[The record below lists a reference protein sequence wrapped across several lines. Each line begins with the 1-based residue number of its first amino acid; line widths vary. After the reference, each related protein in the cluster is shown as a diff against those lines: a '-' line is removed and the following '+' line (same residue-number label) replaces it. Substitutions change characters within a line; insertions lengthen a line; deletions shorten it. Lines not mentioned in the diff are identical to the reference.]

1 MGLLYTRMK
10 IFHFKDKLDS
20 LPADSGRIIAPLNV
34 RIKPTNACNHN
45 CWYCAYRAENLQLG
59 QDMNLNDSISR
70 EKMMEIV
77 DDLVEMGVKAVTFSG
92 GGDPFCY
99 PYLLDTAQKLAE
111 SPIKFAALTN
121 GSRLSG
127 EVANIF
133 ARHATWLRISMDGW
147 DDASYQKYRGCPD
160 GEFSKIIKNMEQFKS
175 VGGACYLGVCIVV
188 DKSNYTH
195 VYELIKILK
204 TAGVDSVKVSPCIIS
219 NLCDDN
225 YNYHV
230 PLFETVKEQTQRA
243 QQDFAGAGF
252 ELYDA
257 YHYQLGTFA
266 KNYTWCPYLQVVPVI
281 GADLNVY
288 ACHDK
293 AYNME
298 EGLLGSIADTR
309 FSDFWFSDKNRFYR
323 INPSRDCNH
332 HCVVDSNNRMIAE
345 YLDVDMNHLDFM

>member
-20 LPADSGRIIAPLNV
+20 LPANSGKILPPINV

-59 QDMNLNDSISR
+59 QDMNLKDSIPR
-70 EKMMEIV
+70 DKMFEII
-77 DDLVEMGVKAVTFSG
+77 DDLVEIGVKAVTFSG

-99 PYLLDTAQKLAE
+99 PHLLESACKLSA
-111 SPIKFAALTN
+111 SPVKFAALTN
-121 GSRLSG
+121 GSRLTG
-127 EVANIF
+127 EVAEVF
-133 ARHATWLRISMDGW
+133 ANHATWLRVSMDGW
-147 DDASYQKYRGCPD
+147 DDASYSEYRGCPD
-160 GEFSKIIKNMEQFKS
+160 GEFAKIINNIRRFKKL
-175 VGGACYLGVCIVV
+175 GGSCYLGVCIVV
-188 DKSNYTH
+188 DNKNYKH
-195 VYELIKILK
+195 IYDLIKLLYE
-204 TAGVDSVKVSPCIIS
+204 TGVNSVKVSPCIVS

-230 PLFETVKEQTQRA
+230 TLFETVKEQTLRA
-243 QQDFAGAGF
+243 QQDFADGSF

-293 AYNME
+293 AYNMQ
-298 EGLLGSIADTR
+298 EGMLGSIEDTR
-309 FSDFWFSDKNRFYR
+309 FRDFWFSDKNKFYR
-323 INPSRDCNH
+323 INPSRNCNH
-332 HCVVDSNNRMIAE
+332 HCVVDSNNRMISE
-345 YLDVDMNHLDFM
+345 YLDVDMNHLDFL